1 MKKIIV
7 ASKNPVKIKAALA
20 GFSVMFPGEQFEV
33 KGISANSEVAEQPKN
48 DKETLQGALN
58 RANNANI
65 AEADA
70 DFWVGMEGGIEE
82 KGGETEAF
90 AWMVVRGKDGKI
102 GKGRTG
108 VFFLPKLVIDLLR
121 QGKELGEADDI
132 VFKRENSKQENGAI
146 GLLTENVI
154 DRTKYYQ
161 DAIVFALI
169 PFKNEKLY

>member
-1 MKKIIV
+1 MQKIIV

-20 GFSVMFPGEQFEV
+20 GFSAMFPSEQFEV
-33 KGISANSEVAEQPKN
+33 KGISANSEVSEQPKN
-48 DKETLQGALN
+48 DQETLQGTLN
-58 RANNANI
+58 RARNASV

-108 VFFLPKLVIDLLR
+108 VFFLPKLVVDLLR

-132 VFKRENSKQENGAI
+132 VFKRENSKQVNGAI
-146 GLLTENVI
+146 GLLTDNIV
-154 DRTKYYQ
+154 DRAKYYQ

-169 PFKNEKLY
+169 PFKNKKLY